1 MSTLSDLAW
10 YAKFYKGLLGRNVTV
25 TNNLAKPAIGQKSMV
40 AWYTTEAGSLVGVL
54 RVDVNLSILMSSA
67 LCMMP
72 PPTAQA
78 AAKSGKLD
86 ERMTEDLYEAMNV
99 SSRFFQRV
107 QNEPIVIAKLTAAE
121 GPLPDNVKAML
132 KASPQRQELAV
143 NIDGYGTG
151 SITVAS
157 L

>member
-1 MSTLSDLAW
+1 MSTLSDLNW

-25 TNNLAKPAIGQKSMV
+25 TNNIAKPVAGQKSMV
-40 AWYTTEAGSLVGVL
+40 AWYTTEAGNLVGVL
-54 RVDVNLSILMSSA
+54 RVDVSLSILISSA
-67 LCMMP
+67 LCLMP

-78 AAKSGKLD
+78 AAKAGKLD
-86 ERMTEDLYEAMNV
+86 DRMAEDLYEALNI

-107 QNEPIVIAKLTAAE
+107 QNEPIVIAKVAPAE

-132 KASPQRQELAV
+132 KASPQRQELSV

-151 SITVAS
+151 TITVAS